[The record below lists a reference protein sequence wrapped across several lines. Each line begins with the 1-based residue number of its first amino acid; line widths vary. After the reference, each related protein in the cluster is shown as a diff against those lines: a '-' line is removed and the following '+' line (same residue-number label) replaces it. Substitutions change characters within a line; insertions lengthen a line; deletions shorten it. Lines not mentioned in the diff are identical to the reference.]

1 MECVIFSEHGIVL
14 TTATDYKDNERELNI
29 DTMKRYL
36 KLLKNGKNYGMND
49 LEFIQMLEELHRLLQ
64 EGN

>member
-1 MECVIFSEHGIVL
+1 
-14 TTATDYKDNERELNI
+14 
-29 DTMKRYL
+29 MKRYL